1 MATNTTNYNLVK
13 PAYTEAADIAVVN
26 GDMDKIDAA
35 LTAQSNGYALIAN
48 GNTHVQ
54 IAQGQYVYV
63 RNHSSLSE
71 GLYRATST
79 IQANGTLSTS
89 NLTRDSA
96 GELNYIQNEIST
108 LNSKISIL
116 PKFDAYLIAANSN
129 IALTIT
135 GNCVITAIGP
145 GAARNMY
152 IARASGTS
160 LGISELSASTSAS
173 FTYSVTNNTVT
184 FTNTSAANVTLYVT
198 IYSGEVTN

>member
-108 LNSKISIL
+108 LNSKIWTIKTIDNTTVSQT
-116 PKFDAYLIAANSN
+116 PKTYSLEDYKTYLVVASHTSGGVEIDIINTYNNRAQLVQLSN
-129 IALTIT
+129 GPYCTVTLDGMTL
-135 GNCVITAIGP
+135 NITAEYG
-145 GAARNMY
+145 NH
-152 IARASGTS
+152 
-160 LGISELSASTSAS
+160 LGIIC
-173 FTYSVTNNTVT
+173 F
-184 FTNTSAANVTLYVT
+184 
-198 IYSGEVTN
+198 